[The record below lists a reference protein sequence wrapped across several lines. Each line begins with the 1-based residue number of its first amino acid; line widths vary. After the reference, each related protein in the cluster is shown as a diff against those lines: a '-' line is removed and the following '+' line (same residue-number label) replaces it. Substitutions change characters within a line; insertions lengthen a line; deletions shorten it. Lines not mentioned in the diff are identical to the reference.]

1 MRGDVVDRF
10 TVRAAT
16 GAAEWEE
23 LFAAV
28 DRPHMTQ
35 AWSYNE
41 AKRAVGG
48 ESRVST
54 HLSVRRLVFE
64 RAGSP
69 VAVCHALEKT
79 VAGVC
84 LAARINR
91 GPLLLGTRPED
102 DVAEGVY
109 NALRRRWRHLR
120 HGVLY
125 VGPALEAGA
134 DTDRMLRAAG
144 FRPRRLAGWT
154 SAVLDLRLDEG
165 ALRANLAPT
174 WRNRLK
180 QAERAELTFGVS
192 DTQETLAWILSRHV
206 ENMKAKD
213 FRGPPARF
221 VHALC
226 VASPGAWFVGQ
237 VWLPGQSEPI
247 AGMLMYR
254 FGDTAEYYIGWF
266 GQAGRKVGAG
276 NYLYWHAAL
285 EAQRRGCLRFDLG
298 GYSPTLTAE
307 DGLRRFKQGMRG
319 AEYTLTNEWMAF

>member
-1 MRGDVVDRF
+1 MDQF

-16 GAAEWEE
+16 GAAEWGE
-23 LFAAV
+23 LFAGV

-35 AWSYNE
+35 AWAYNE

-84 LAARINR
+84 LASRINR

-102 DVAEGVY
+102 DVAAGVY

-134 DTDRMLRAAG
+134 AGDRMLRAAG

-154 SAVLDLRLDEG
+154 SAVLDLRLDEDQ
-165 ALRANLAPT
+165 LRANLAPT

-180 QAERAELTFGVS
+180 QAARSELTFGAS
-192 DTQETLAWILSRHV
+192 DTQESLAWILSRHV
-206 ENMKAKD
+206 ENMTAKE
-213 FRGPPARF
+213 FRGPAATF
-221 VHALC
+221 VRALC
-226 VASPGAWFVGQ
+226 DASPGDWFVGQ
-237 VWLPGQSEPI
+237 VWLPGESEPV
-247 AGMLMYR
+247 AGMLVCQ
-254 FGDTAEYYIGWF
+254 FGNTAEYFVGWF
-266 GQAGRKVGAG
+266 GQDGRKVGAG
-276 NYLYWHAAL
+276 NFLYWNVVL
-285 EAQRRGCLRFDLG
+285 EAQRRGRLRFDLG
-298 GYSPTLTAE
+298 GYDLTTPSE
-307 DGLRRFKQGMRG
+307 SGLRRFKQGMRG
-319 AEYTLTNEWMAF
+319 AEYTLMNEQLAF